1 MTFACMRL
9 PEPYSQNICS
19 DGGRWS
25 TSTPPI
31 ADDVLGLEIWDGI
44 REMHIYVLRTYICKQ
59 MHASSP
65 DRHRCCFPHLPRA
78 PPPVGSAGDWI
89 RHGSGRNRR
98 VRGHGFLQG
107 FSPGFIKAPRVGH
120 LPSILPTAWFFIL
133 ERSRLRYTREGARL
147 YCPSDPVL
155 AAQYL
160 LAVSRMQ
167 IAAALSWA
175 PAPQCDVW
183 LYAALVTLLIRQR
196 PSSGAARESISN
208 SLVCV
213 CTRDT

>member
-1 MTFACMRL
+1 
-9 PEPYSQNICS
+9 
-19 DGGRWS
+19 
-25 TSTPPI
+25 
-31 ADDVLGLEIWDGI
+31 
-44 REMHIYVLRTYICKQ
+44 MHIYVFRTYICIH
-59 MHASSP
+59 MHANSP
-65 DRHRCCFPHLPRA
+65 CRHRCCFVPHPPRG
-78 PPPVGSAGDWI
+78 PPQWQCRRLAI
-89 RHGSGRNRR
+89 RHGSGRGRG
-98 VRGHGFLQG
+98 VRGHARV
-107 FSPGFIKAPRVGH
+107 SPGFLSWFK
-120 LPSILPTAWFFIL
+120 LPVSVREDTFPLYSRRRGFFIL

>member
-1 MTFACMRL
+1 ML
-9 PEPYSQNICS
+9 
-19 DGGRWS
+19 
-25 TSTPPI
+25 
-31 ADDVLGLEIWDGI
+31 
-44 REMHIYVLRTYICKQ
+44 LRP
-59 MHASSP
+59 SSP
-65 DRHRCCFPHLPRA
+65 PRPTSVA
-78 PPPVGSAGDWI
+78 VQAIGLDTGVDAVDVCADTGFSDFLSWFYK
-89 RHGSGRNRR
+89 SSR
-98 VRGHGFLQG
+98 VR
-107 FSPGFIKAPRVGH
+107 PRGH

-133 ERSRLRYTREGARL
+133 ERSRLRYTKEGARL

-175 PAPQCDVW
+175 PAPQCDVR